1 MIFFPFF
8 VYLCSRKDK
17 GVPGK
22 GLRLYLEPDAVRTAV
37 GIGFYFLS
45 IPPFAVLLCTCLFQ

>member
-8 VYLCSRKDK
+8 VYLCPRKDK

-22 GLRLYLEPDAVRTAV
+22 GLRPSNLMQ
-37 GIGFYFLS
+37 F
-45 IPPFAVLLCTCLFQ
+45 VLP

>member
-17 GVPGK
+17 GVP
-22 GLRLYLEPDAVRTAV
+22 RRAE
-37 GIGFYFLS
+37 I
-45 IPPFAVLLCTCLFQ
+45 IPSNLMQFVLP